1 MAGSISPQALEDFL
15 EQVLEE
21 IDPETAQYL
30 EKLSSEFA
38 LAEGPIWEVIKNIM
52 DERISAEEQEHLQNL
67 CSRKNILQN
76 CRQGKEEAEKGKN
89 F

>member
-30 EKLSSEFA
+30 ERLSSEFA
-38 LAEGPIWEVIKNIM
+38 PAEGPIREVIKNIM
-52 DERISAEEQEHLQNL
+52 DERISAEEQERLQNL

-76 CRQGKEEAEKGKN
+76 RRQGKEEAEKGKN